1 MHLRLF
7 VVGSYN
13 KNIKVLIVEDE
24 KISSIYL
31 SILLN
36 KLVQKVITVQN
47 GIEAVNTVRNDSG
60 FNLIRMNIKMSK
72 TDGFQSTRQ
81 IRKINRDTV
90 IIAQENYA
98 FIKHSMQNAL
108 IIYQNQLMKKS
119 SLKKL
124 TYIFKT
130 KERVMNLTSLIIEHW
145 NP

>member
-1 MHLRLF
+1 M
-7 VVGSYN
+7 GSYN

>member
-1 MHLRLF
+1 
-7 VVGSYN
+7 VGSYN